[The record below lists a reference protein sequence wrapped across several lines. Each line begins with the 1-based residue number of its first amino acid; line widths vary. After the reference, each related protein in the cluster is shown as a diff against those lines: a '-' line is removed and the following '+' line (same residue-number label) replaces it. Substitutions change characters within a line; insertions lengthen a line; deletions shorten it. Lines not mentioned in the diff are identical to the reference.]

1 MPKLTKTIVDQAK
14 PREKQFTVWCSELKG
29 FGVFVQSSGTRTYF
43 VDYRNVHGVRKRMTI
58 GRHGPLTVEQ
68 ARKLAMAELGGV
80 VRGRDP
86 ADDRATRRQSITV
99 RELCQDYLAMAEKGL
114 VLGKGNRSKKVSTLY
129 TDRGRINRHI
139 VPLLGSMRVVD
150 LSKAD
155 INRFLRDVASGK
167 TAKVEKTV
175 KRGKSI
181 VRGGAGTAARTTGLL
196 SGIIS
201 FAVDQGII
209 ETNPV
214 HGVKRPADAR
224 RRRRLS
230 PEEYGRL
237 GRALAEARAEEET
250 PQLIDAIWLL
260 ALTGCRLGEII
271 NLKHAEVDRAGGC
284 LRLEDSKEGASL
296 RPIGRTVLDYLA
308 TIEAVED
315 CPTVLAPARGGQVFG
330 GMARGWKRIVKK
342 AGFED
347 VTPHTLRHSFASVAS
362 ELGYTEPTIAAMLGH
377 AAGTITSRYIH
388 HLDSVLIAA
397 ADNIAATIHV
407 MMVVQPEE
415 AQPDSGA
422 LDSRTAVEGL

>member
-1 MPKLTKTIVDQAK
+1 MPKLTKTIVDKAI
-14 PREKQFTVWCSELKG
+14 PREKQFTIWCSELKG

-80 VRGRDP
+80 VTGRDP
-86 ADDRATRRQSITV
+86 ADDRATRRRSVTV
-99 RELCQDYLAMAEKGL
+99 RELCEDYLAMAEKGL
-114 VLGKGNRSKKVSTLY
+114 VLGKGNRPKKMSTLY

-139 VPLLGSMRVVD
+139 VPLLGSTRVVD

-167 TAKVEKTV
+167 TAKVEKTM

-181 VRGGAGTAARTTGLL
+181 VKGGAGTAARTTGLL

-224 RRRRLS
+224 RRRRLG

-237 GRALAEARAEEET
+237 GQALAEARAKGET
-250 PQLIDAIWLL
+250 PQLIDAVWLL

-271 NLKHAEVDRAGGC
+271 HLKHAEVDRAGGC
-284 LRLEDSKEGASL
+284 LRLEDKEGASL
-296 RPIGRTVLDYLA
+296 RPIGRTVLDYLT

-315 CPTVLAPARGGQVFG
+315 CPTVLAPVRDGQVFG
-330 GMARGWKRIVKK
+330 GMARGWKRIAKK
-342 AGFED
+342 AKLEG
-347 VTPHTLRHSFASVAS
+347 VTPHTLRHSFASAAS

-377 AAGTITSRYIH
+377 AAGSITSRYIH
-388 HLDSVLIAA
+388 HLDSVLISA
-397 ADNIAATIHV
+397 ADNVAATIHA
-407 MMVVQPEE
+407 MMVFQPEE

-422 LDSRTAVEGL
+422 LGSRTVVEGL

>member
-1 MPKLTKTIVDQAK
+1 MLSKSQTQLFGASRRPPLASITAA
-14 PREKQFTVWCSELKG
+14 FKG
-29 FGVFVQSSGTRTYF
+29 FGIFVQASGTRTYF

-80 VRGRDP
+80 VRGNDP
-86 ADDRATRRQSITV
+86 ADDRVTRRRSITV
-99 RELCQDYLAMAEKGL
+99 RELCHDYLTMAEKGL
-114 VLGKGNRSKKVSTLY
+114 VLGKGNRPKKVSTLY

-139 VPLLGSMRVVD
+139 VPLLGSTRVVD

-181 VRGGAGTAARTTGLL
+181 VKGGAGTAARTTGLL

-209 ETNPV
+209 EINPV

-224 RRRRLS
+224 RRRRLA
-230 PEEYGRL
+230 PEEYGQL
-237 GRALAEARAEEET
+237 GQALAEARAKGET

-260 ALTGCRLGEII
+260 SLTGCRLGEII
-271 NLKHAEVDRAGGC
+271 HLKHAEVDRTGGC

-308 TIEAVED
+308 AIGAVED
-315 CPTVLAPARGGQVFG
+315 CPAVLAPVRDGQVFG
-330 GMARGWKRIVKK
+330 GMARGWKRIAKK
-342 AGFED
+342 AKLED

-388 HLDSVLIAA
+388 HLDRVLISA
-397 ADNIAATIHV
+397 ADNVAATIQA
-407 MMVVQPEE
+407 MMVVRSDE
-415 AQPDSGA
+415 
-422 LDSRTAVEGL
+422 V

>member
-1 MPKLTKTIVDQAK
+1 VLHAV
-14 PREKQFTVWCSELKG
+14 ENCSELC
-29 FGVFVQSSGTRTYF
+29 
-43 VDYRNVHGVRKRMTI
+43 
-58 GRHGPLTVEQ
+58 E
-68 ARKLAMAELGGV
+68 
-80 VRGRDP
+80 
-86 ADDRATRRQSITV
+86 
-99 RELCQDYLAMAEKGL
+99 DYLAAAEKGL
-114 VLGKGNRSKKVSTLY
+114 VLGKGNRSKKVSTLC

-139 VPLLGSMRVVD
+139 VPLLGSMRIVD

-167 TAKVEKTV
+167 TAKVEKTC

-181 VRGGAGTAARTTGLL
+181 VKGGAGTAARTTGLL
-196 SGIIS
+196 SGIVS

-214 HGVKRPADAR
+214 HGVKRPADTR

-230 PEEYGRL
+230 PEDYGRL
-237 GRALAEARAEEET
+237 GRALTEARANGET
-250 PQLIDAIWLL
+250 PQLIDAVWLL

-271 NLKHAEVDRAGGC
+271 HLKHAEVDRAGGC

-296 RPIGRTVLDYLA
+296 RPIGQTVLDYLA

-315 CPTVLAPARGGQVFG
+315 CLAVLAPARGGQVFG

-342 AGFED
+342 AKLKG

-377 AAGTITSRYIH
+377 AAGSITSRYIH
-388 HLDSVLIAA
+388 HLDSVLISA
-397 ADNIAATIHV
+397 ADNVAATIHA
-407 MMVVQPEE
+407 MMIAQPEE

-422 LDSRTAVEGL
+422 LDSRTVVEGL